1 MGRSFWSLFGG
12 KDTMLFLKI
21 LRILNGIFVIS
32 VALSAAARIFPIFR
46 NKRTVMVNLFVLG
59 MAGILTSLLFK
70 QFSMVCISLAVSLHQ
85 LYTLEMYQRDARLRK
100 MKKSMLRM
108 KRRIDRLE
116 RRIGVTGMYES
127 GNALRGI
134 FLTAFVAL
142 LLFSS
147 FIFCFHLERPDA
159 MTVEPEMTGYYFYH
173 PDIAVFHP
181 SENNA
186 ALTAKDPTAAG
197 STAGSTSANSMAAS
211 STATGS
217 TDASPG
223 EWWVNFSTLGMLLS
237 SCVCLA
243 CICFAEYES
252 HM

>member
-1 MGRSFWSLFGG
+1 
-12 KDTMLFLKI
+12 
-21 LRILNGIFVIS
+21 
-32 VALSAAARIFPIFR
+32 
-46 NKRTVMVNLFVLG
+46 
-59 MAGILTSLLFK
+59 
-70 QFSMVCISLAVSLHQ
+70 
-85 LYTLEMYQRDARLRK
+85 
-100 MKKSMLRM
+100 
-108 KRRIDRLE
+108 
-116 RRIGVTGMYES
+116 MYES

-181 SENNA
+181 SENNV
-186 ALTAKDPTAAG
+186 ALTAKDPTA
-197 STAGSTSANSMAAS
+197 
-211 STATGS
+211 TGS
-217 TDASPG
+217 TDASLPAASPG

-237 SCVCLA
+237 SCVCLT

>member
-1 MGRSFWSLFGG
+1 
-12 KDTMLFLKI
+12 
-21 LRILNGIFVIS
+21 
-32 VALSAAARIFPIFR
+32 
-46 NKRTVMVNLFVLG
+46 
-59 MAGILTSLLFK
+59 
-70 QFSMVCISLAVSLHQ
+70 
-85 LYTLEMYQRDARLRK
+85 
-100 MKKSMLRM
+100 
-108 KRRIDRLE
+108 
-116 RRIGVTGMYES
+116 MYES
-127 GNALRGI
+127 GNALREI

-186 ALTAKDPTAAG
+186 ALTAKDPTATGSTTG
-197 STAGSTSANSMAAS
+197 STATSLPAAS
-211 STATGS
+211 SPV
-217 TDASPG
+217 ASPG

-237 SCVCLA
+237 SCACLT

>member
-1 MGRSFWSLFGG
+1 
-12 KDTMLFLKI
+12 
-21 LRILNGIFVIS
+21 
-32 VALSAAARIFPIFR
+32 
-46 NKRTVMVNLFVLG
+46 
-59 MAGILTSLLFK
+59 
-70 QFSMVCISLAVSLHQ
+70 
-85 LYTLEMYQRDARLRK
+85 
-100 MKKSMLRM
+100 
-108 KRRIDRLE
+108 
-116 RRIGVTGMYES
+116 MYES

-186 ALTAKDPTAAG
+186 ALTAKDPTVAG
-197 STAGSTSANSMAAS
+197 STAGSTSAS

-217 TDASPG
+217 TDASPD

-237 SCVCLA
+237 SCACLA

>member
-1 MGRSFWSLFGG
+1 
-12 KDTMLFLKI
+12 
-21 LRILNGIFVIS
+21 
-32 VALSAAARIFPIFR
+32 
-46 NKRTVMVNLFVLG
+46 
-59 MAGILTSLLFK
+59 
-70 QFSMVCISLAVSLHQ
+70 
-85 LYTLEMYQRDARLRK
+85 
-100 MKKSMLRM
+100 
-108 KRRIDRLE
+108 
-116 RRIGVTGMYES
+116 MYES

-197 STAGSTSANSMAAS
+197 STAGSTSAS

-217 TDASPG
+217 SDASLPAASLPTASPPTASPG
-223 EWWVNFSTLGMLLS
+223 EWWVNFSTLGILLS

>member
-1 MGRSFWSLFGG
+1 
-12 KDTMLFLKI
+12 
-21 LRILNGIFVIS
+21 
-32 VALSAAARIFPIFR
+32 
-46 NKRTVMVNLFVLG
+46 
-59 MAGILTSLLFK
+59 
-70 QFSMVCISLAVSLHQ
+70 
-85 LYTLEMYQRDARLRK
+85 
-100 MKKSMLRM
+100 
-108 KRRIDRLE
+108 
-116 RRIGVTGMYES
+116 MYES

-186 ALTAKDPTAAG
+186 ALTAKNPTVAG
-197 STAGSTSANSMAAS
+197 STAGSTSAS
-211 STATGS
+211 STATGL
-217 TDASPG
+217 TDASPD

-237 SCVCLA
+237 SCACLA

-252 HM
+252 PM

>member
-1 MGRSFWSLFGG
+1 
-12 KDTMLFLKI
+12 
-21 LRILNGIFVIS
+21 
-32 VALSAAARIFPIFR
+32 
-46 NKRTVMVNLFVLG
+46 
-59 MAGILTSLLFK
+59 
-70 QFSMVCISLAVSLHQ
+70 
-85 LYTLEMYQRDARLRK
+85 
-100 MKKSMLRM
+100 
-108 KRRIDRLE
+108 
-116 RRIGVTGMYES
+116 MYES

-159 MTVEPEMTGYYFYH
+159 MTVEPEMIGYYFYH

-197 STAGSTSANSMAAS
+197 SIAGSTSAS
-211 STATGS
+211 STATSS
-217 TDASPG
+217 TDASLPAASLPTASPPTASLG

>member
-1 MGRSFWSLFGG
+1 
-12 KDTMLFLKI
+12 
-21 LRILNGIFVIS
+21 
-32 VALSAAARIFPIFR
+32 
-46 NKRTVMVNLFVLG
+46 
-59 MAGILTSLLFK
+59 
-70 QFSMVCISLAVSLHQ
+70 
-85 LYTLEMYQRDARLRK
+85 
-100 MKKSMLRM
+100 
-108 KRRIDRLE
+108 
-116 RRIGVTGMYES
+116 MYES

-186 ALTAKDPTAAG
+186 TLTAKDPTAAG
-197 STAGSTSANSMAAS
+197 LTADSTSASSMAAS
-211 STATGS
+211 ST
-217 TDASPG
+217 DASLG

-237 SCVCLA
+237 SCACLA

>member
-1 MGRSFWSLFGG
+1 
-12 KDTMLFLKI
+12 
-21 LRILNGIFVIS
+21 
-32 VALSAAARIFPIFR
+32 
-46 NKRTVMVNLFVLG
+46 
-59 MAGILTSLLFK
+59 
-70 QFSMVCISLAVSLHQ
+70 
-85 LYTLEMYQRDARLRK
+85 
-100 MKKSMLRM
+100 
-108 KRRIDRLE
+108 
-116 RRIGVTGMYES
+116 MYES

-159 MTVEPEMTGYYFYH
+159 MTVEPEMIGYYFYH

-197 STAGSTSANSMAAS
+197 LTTG
-211 STATGS
+211 STATS
-217 TDASPG
+217 LG

-237 SCVCLA
+237 SCACLA

>member
-1 MGRSFWSLFGG
+1 
-12 KDTMLFLKI
+12 
-21 LRILNGIFVIS
+21 
-32 VALSAAARIFPIFR
+32 
-46 NKRTVMVNLFVLG
+46 
-59 MAGILTSLLFK
+59 
-70 QFSMVCISLAVSLHQ
+70 
-85 LYTLEMYQRDARLRK
+85 
-100 MKKSMLRM
+100 
-108 KRRIDRLE
+108 
-116 RRIGVTGMYES
+116 MYES
-127 GNALRGI
+127 GNALREI

-197 STAGSTSANSMAAS
+197 STTGSTATSLPAAS
-211 STATGS
+211 SS
-217 TDASPG
+217 VASPG

-237 SCVCLA
+237 SCACLT

>member
-1 MGRSFWSLFGG
+1 
-12 KDTMLFLKI
+12 
-21 LRILNGIFVIS
+21 
-32 VALSAAARIFPIFR
+32 
-46 NKRTVMVNLFVLG
+46 
-59 MAGILTSLLFK
+59 
-70 QFSMVCISLAVSLHQ
+70 
-85 LYTLEMYQRDARLRK
+85 
-100 MKKSMLRM
+100 
-108 KRRIDRLE
+108 
-116 RRIGVTGMYES
+116 MYES

-181 SENNA
+181 SGNNA

-197 STAGSTSANSMAAS
+197 LT
-211 STATGS
+211 TGS
-217 TDASPG
+217 TAANLPAASPPTASPG
-223 EWWVNFSTLGMLLS
+223 DWWVNFSTLGMLLS
-237 SCVCLA
+237 SCACLA